1 MPKRTKLPPVPN
13 YKGMGKNPEKL
24 TVQKSNPLQSL
35 SETDITLPELKIL
48 DTYLARIDSHN
59 PDKRCVQFQKGELEN
74 LLKVTWMHKEDLVKR
89 LKSLFKVIEI
99 HDEEEPRKV
108 RCVSLFEEAFCEQ
121 DENGIWQVNLT
132 CTSAAMKY
140 IFNIENLGYIR
151 YRLRNVVNLTS
162 RFSYFL
168 YLYIEDNAYR
178 KTWEISV
185 DELKQILNCTAR
197 SYLNFKEFNDKILKK
212 GQRDILKNTDLSYDY
227 STVKAGR
234 RVIAIKFSNIKRIKK
249 TDEISDNKKA
259 SLPPMPEQAEKS
271 RQEQNQAPAVSGS
284 NITESPKEPQIKP
297 NKAASSGFHSFDTD
311 FTPEQI
317 ECLSLLLD
325 TKLAFSTPKRI
336 DQLLRSIYAKCKECC
351 PDVQKPFEY
360 MFKAVMNTPVEESAK
375 PEEPQKKSETE
386 KYKFV
391 INKF

>member
-1 MPKRTKLPPVPN
+1 MPKRTKLPPVPD

-24 TVQKSNPLQSL
+24 TVQKSNPFQSL
-35 SETDITLPELKIL
+35 SETDMTLPELKIL
-48 DTYLARIDSHN
+48 DAYLSRINSHE
-59 PDKRCVQFQKGELEN
+59 PEKRYVQLEKGELEK
-74 LLKVTWMHKEDLVKR
+74 LLGVDRIRKEDLVKR
-89 LKSLFKVIEI
+89 VDNLFRIVTIR
-99 HDEEEPRKV
+99 DETKRNGFTKI
-108 RCVSLFEEAFCEQ
+108 CLFEKVSCEQ
-121 DENGIWQVNLT
+121 DENGLWKIDLM
-132 CTSAAMKY
+132 CTPSAMEY
-140 IFNIENLGYIR
+140 IFNVENIGYLK
-151 YRLRNVVNLTS
+151 YRLRNVINFTS

-168 YLYIEDNAYR
+168 YLYIEDNTYR

-185 DELKQILNCTAR
+185 DELKQILNCTAKR
-197 SYLNFKEFNDKILKK
+197 YEEFKFFNSEILKK

-259 SLPPMPEQAEKS
+259 SLPPMPEQAE
-271 RQEQNQAPAVSGS
+271 RPQQEQNQAPAVPDF
-284 NITESPKEPQIKP
+284 NITESPKAPKIKP
-297 NKAASSGFHSFDTD
+297 NTAHSSGFHSFDTD

-360 MFKAVMNTPVEESAK
+360 MFKAVMNIPVEESAK
-375 PEEPQKKSETE
+375 PEEPQEKSEME
-386 KYKFV
+386 KYKSV
-391 INKF
+391 INAI